1 MKWVY
6 VVGVNVLVWLV
17 MERTVI
23 LLAEKAVCSVKLQE
37 NAPYAQKDTTYNK
50 EYANNKIQQKLNNLK
65 KSPVKK

>member
-37 NAPYAQKDTTYNK
+37 NAPYA
-50 EYANNKIQQKLNNLK
+50 
-65 KSPVKK
+65 